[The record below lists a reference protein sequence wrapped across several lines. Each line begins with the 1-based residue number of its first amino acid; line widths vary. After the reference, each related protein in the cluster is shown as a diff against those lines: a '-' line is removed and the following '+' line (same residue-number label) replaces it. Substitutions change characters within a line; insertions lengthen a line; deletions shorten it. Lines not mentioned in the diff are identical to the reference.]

1 MTFVCLDTAT
11 LTKLAAA
18 LSSFVPLSVVWLQI
32 QDYLSEPQR
41 RLFTHPFSMTL
52 LAYGSAYAAC
62 NDVNIAV
69 FAVVLATSFAIMY
82 DDLIADDDDE

>member
-1 MTFVCLDTAT
+1 MTLTCLDTAT

-18 LSSFVPLSVVWLQI
+18 LSSFVSLSVVWLQV

-41 RLFTHPFSMTL
+41 RLITHPFSMTL

-69 FAVVLATSFAIMY
+69 FAVVLTISFAMMY
-82 DDLIADDDDE
+82 DDLIADDE